1 MDNNNDQIKELE
13 ENIKYDV
20 DRINDFIGDIN
31 LDEEI
36 EITKMKILYLIYQNL
51 KEIDKRLN
59 EIANKLDSYKN
70 QK

>member
-1 MDNNNDQIKELE
+1 MDKDQINKLE
-13 ENIKYDV
+13 EDIKLAL
-20 DRINDFIGDIN
+20 DRMADSLEIS
-31 LDEEI
+31 LDEDI

-51 KEIDKRLN
+51 KGIDKRLN

>member
-1 MDNNNDQIKELE
+1 MDSNNKIKELE

-20 DRINDFIGDIN
+20 DRISDFIGDIN

-51 KEIDKRLN
+51 KGIN
-59 EIANKLDSYKN
+59 QKLDEINK
-70 QK
+70 QWKK

>member
-20 DRINDFIGDIN
+20 DRISEFPCDIN

-51 KEIDKRLN
+51 KGIN
-59 EIANKLDSYKN
+59 QKLDEINK
-70 QK
+70 QWKK